1 MWDLGGQSSIRT
13 YWRCYYADT
22 AAIIYVVDASDHD
35 RMPTARAELLA
46 MLAEEEL
53 ANSKLLVFA
62 NKQDLP
68 NAMDEAQ
75 VGKAIGLDELR
86 DRQWSIW
93 RCCAKDGTGLNE
105 GLDWYVHTPLCTGS
119 SMHCAIDGAVGHI
132 YVMKASYVMHTH
144 LVNYDVARF
153 KRSLFASASCRGPVS

>member
-1 MWDLGGQSSIRT
+1 MTLQVWDLGGQSSIRP

-22 AAIIYVVDASDHD
+22 AAIIYVVDASDHE

-53 ANSKLLVFA
+53 AGCKLLVYA

-105 GLDWYVHTPLCTGS
+105 GLDWCVLVFFLTTGL
-119 SMHCAIDGAVGHI
+119 SMHCETINGVELYCI
-132 YVMKASYVMHTH
+132 PIK
-144 LVNYDVARF
+144 
-153 KRSLFASASCRGPVS
+153 